1 MKEISQFLSYL
12 LPILY
17 LGVLYVYFTI
27 FTGKKKNWTERTT
40 WLLVIL
46 VVLHG
51 LEIALRNIAIKT
63 IPLSTTH
70 DALSFLAFSIIV
82 VYMILELSLKNRG
95 SGLIILFFAFV
106 LALISTFNLT
116 WEPET
121 NELLAKPT
129 FAIHASF
136 AMAGYTAISLSTLYS
151 IMYII
156 QNYNIKKRRLGKLFD
171 QLPAL
176 TYLEKMSIRAA
187 FIGIVLLGIGLVS
200 GHVQAY
206 HVLGEYI
213 PKDIKVI
220 VSDFIWILYLVGYL
234 MAKMYKWHGRK
245 MAYWSITGFFLLIV
259 GGFTVVYLSESFH
272 EFY

>member
-1 MKEISQFLSYL
+1 MKEISQFLSYV
-12 LPILY
+12 LPVLY
-17 LGVLYVYFTI
+17 LGVLYVYFSV
-27 FTGKKKNWTERTT
+27 FTGKKKNWTEKTT
-40 WLLVIL
+40 LFLVALVII
-46 VVLHG
+46 HG
-51 LEIALRNIAIKT
+51 IEITFRNIAIKT

-70 DALSFLAFSIIV
+70 DALCFMAFSIIV
-82 VYMILELSLKNRG
+82 VYMILELSIKNRG

-106 LALISTFNLT
+106 LELISTFNLS

-136 AMAGYTAISLSTLYS
+136 AMMGYTAISLSTLYS
-151 IMYII
+151 FMYII

-234 MAKMYKWHGRK
+234 MAKFNKWHGRK
-245 MAYWSITGFFLLIV
+245 MAYWSIAGFFLLIV

-272 EFY
+272 AFY